1 MNTPKNYIAAETM
14 GDAPPEVANHPAR
27 LPRSLNARH
36 KKDALPLVGVRV
48 SLAGRGHEIME
59 NKIITK

>member
-1 MNTPKNYIAAETM
+1 M

-27 LPRSLNARH
+27 LPRSLNERD

-48 SLAGRGHEIME
+48 PLAGRGHEIME